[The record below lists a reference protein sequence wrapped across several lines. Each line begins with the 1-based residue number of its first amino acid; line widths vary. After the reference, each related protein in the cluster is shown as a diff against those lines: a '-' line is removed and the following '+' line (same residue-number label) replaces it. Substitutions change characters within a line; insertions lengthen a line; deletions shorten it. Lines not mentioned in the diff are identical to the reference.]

1 MKLTTRNLVLV
12 LGLLL
17 LVIVLLPIVIGM
29 LMGNMMASG
38 MMGSGMMGSG
48 MMGGM
53 MGSGQISGWSWGL
66 MMALASLRT
75 IAVLGALVIGGL
87 LLVRALQDQS
97 RQPGQR

>member
-1 MKLTTRNLVLV
+1 MKPTTRNLVLV
-12 LGLLL
+12 LALLL
-17 LVIVLLPIVIGM
+17 LMIVLLPIVIGM

-38 MMGSGMMGSG
+38 MMGSGMMGN

-75 IAVLGALVIGGL
+75 IAVLGALIIGGL

-97 RQPGQR
+97 PQHS